1 VLRPTRVR
9 GLRAGFTLV
18 ELMIAMSIAGLLL
31 VLGVPALR
39 GVLENSRIRANS
51 ESLKYGL
58 DLARAEAVRLNT
70 QIEFASTA
78 AGWVVR
84 APTADDSAA
93 VLHAG
98 TGREASDDV
107 TLTFTPDDATRVTFD
122 SFGRALGANPADG
135 SPRITTIDIESRN
148 PPGVSGYRPMR
159 VQVLPGGATR
169 LCDPAVD
176 ATDPRVCL

>member
-1 VLRPTRVR
+1 M
-9 GLRAGFTLV
+9 
-18 ELMIAMSIAGLLL
+18 MIALAVVGLLL
-31 VLGVPALR
+31 ALGVPAMR
-39 GVLENSRIRANS
+39 GVLENSRIRATS

-58 DLARAEAVRLNT
+58 DLARTEAVRLNT
-70 QIEFASTA
+70 QMEFASTD

-84 APTADDSAA
+84 APTADDSGA

-98 TGREASDDV
+98 TGREASGDV
-107 TLTFTPDDATRVTFD
+107 AVTFTPDDATRVTFD
-122 SFGRALGANPADG
+122 SFGRALGTNPADG
-135 SPRITTIDIESRN
+135 TPRITQIDVASAN
-148 PPGVSGYRPMR
+148 PPSVSGYRPMR